1 RAALFR
7 SSARSGRARFPGGRF
22 REINDSFSSQGAST
36 PRCNA
41 VCIRGISRANVG
53 PESMRRGVPAVPPI
67 HDNEIWEKRLATL
80 PLAAYGAGETVF
92 AEGTKTGRL
101 LILKAGL
108 VRVIKGGIEIAQVA
122 EPGVIFGELSALLDQ
137 PHTADVRTV
146 EASQFHVADAAALL
160 GQDPVALLYIA
171 TALARRLDDA
181 NRAFLELK
189 DQIQAGEQP
198 GLIDKTVERIE
209 GLLSAIGAGYVR

>member
-1 RAALFR
+1 
-7 SSARSGRARFPGGRF
+7 
-22 REINDSFSSQGAST
+22 
-36 PRCNA
+36 
-41 VCIRGISRANVG
+41 
-53 PESMRRGVPAVPPI
+53 MRRGVPAVPLI

-101 LILKAGL
+101 LILKSGA
-108 VRVIKGGIEIAQVA
+108 VAIVKGG
-122 EPGVIFGELSALLDQ
+122 
-137 PHTADVRTV
+137 TDVRTV
-146 EASQFHVADAAALL
+146 EASQFHVAEAAALL

-171 TALARRLDDA
+171 TALARRVDDA

-189 DQIQAGEQP
+189 DQIQAGEPP

-209 GLLSAIGAGYVR
+209 GLLSAIGAGYVRAGAGYTIFPTA

>member
-1 RAALFR
+1 
-7 SSARSGRARFPGGRF
+7 
-22 REINDSFSSQGAST
+22 
-36 PRCNA
+36 
-41 VCIRGISRANVG
+41 
-53 PESMRRGVPAVPPI
+53 MRRGVPAVPLI

-92 AEGTKTGRL
+92 TEGTKTGRL

-108 VRVIKGGIEIAQVA
+108 VSVIKGGTEIAQVA

-189 DQIQAGEQP
+189 DQFQAGEPP
-198 GLIDKTVERIE
+198 GLIDKTVEKIE
-209 GLLSAIGAGYVR
+209 GLLSAIVAGYVRAGAGYTIFPTA

>member
-1 RAALFR
+1 
-7 SSARSGRARFPGGRF
+7 
-22 REINDSFSSQGAST
+22 
-36 PRCNA
+36 
-41 VCIRGISRANVG
+41 
-53 PESMRRGVPAVPPI
+53 MRRGVPAVALI

-80 PLAAYGAGETVF
+80 PLAAYGAGETIF
-92 AEGTKTGRL
+92 LARATDENFWGPGRR
-101 LILKAGL
+101 KAGL
-108 VRVIKGGIEIAQVA
+108 VSVIKGGTEIAQVA

-189 DQIQAGEQP
+189 DQIQAGEPP

-209 GLLSAIGAGYVR
+209 GLLSAIGAGYVRAGAGYTIFPTA

>member
-1 RAALFR
+1 
-7 SSARSGRARFPGGRF
+7 
-22 REINDSFSSQGAST
+22 
-36 PRCNA
+36 
-41 VCIRGISRANVG
+41 
-53 PESMRRGVPAVPPI
+53 MRRGVPAVPLI

-108 VRVIKGGIEIAQVA
+108 VSVIKGGTEIAQVA

-137 PHTADVRTV
+137 QHTADVRTV

-171 TALARRLDDA
+171 TALARRA
-181 NRAFLELK
+181 
-189 DQIQAGEQP
+189 
-198 GLIDKTVERIE
+198 
-209 GLLSAIGAGYVR
+209 LSRRQRNEFVPSHP